1 MRKSQI
7 GRPKVSIGT
16 IVALIIAAPVLGVT
30 LGAAPAHA
38 QVSLDIRIGY
48 APPPLPYYEQPPLPG
63 PDYIWVPGTWAWSD
77 YIDDYYWVSGYWD
90 MPPEQGLMWTP
101 AWWGWDY
108 GAYRFNQGYWGQEV
122 GWYGGI
128 DYGHGYHGHGWDGGH
143 WDNGH
148 VAYNRAVIN
157 VTNVNV
163 TNVYY
168 APVSVNSTT
177 VNRGPRVSYNGGA
190 GGVTAQP
197 RPEEMRVMNA
207 PHIAPTQAQQQ
218 HVQQAAA
225 NPRAAASQI
234 TPTWNPPAVHRV
246 GNDGTPIPRAA
257 ALAHGGV
264 GVPRQNQQQQQRN
277 PNTPSAMA
285 PRQYQAAPANGQAQT
300 HNGQAPR
307 QMQQPPA
314 QGYSHAA
321 PQTHT
326 PSPQGQYAPNYGRA
340 APQQYSPSPQGQ
352 YAPNYGRA
360 APPQYTPPQPRT
372 PPQTHYQQQSQPAP
386 NYGRAA
392 PPQPQF
398 HAVAPPP
405 SPRPAPPPPPRPQP
419 QPQPPHND
427 KDHRDHQ

>member
-1 MRKSQI
+1 MRNSQT
-7 GRPKVSIGT
+7 GLARPRVSIGT
-16 IVALIIAAPVLGVT
+16 IVALMIAAPTLGVT

-38 QVSLDIRIGY
+38 QFSLDIRIGY

-77 YIDDYYWVSGYWD
+77 YLDDYYWVAGYWE
-90 MPPEQGLMWTP
+90 MPPQPGLMWTP
-101 AWWGWDY
+101 AWWGWDD
-108 GAYRFNQGYWGQEV
+108 GAYRYHQGYWGYEV

-168 APVSVNSTT
+168 APVT

-234 TPTWNPPAVHRV
+234 TPTWHPPAVHRV
-246 GNDGTPIPRAA
+246 STDGTPIPRAA

-264 GVPRQNQQQQQRN
+264 GVPPQYQHQN
-277 PNTPSAMA
+277 PNTPAATA
-285 PRQYQAAPANGQAQT
+285 PRPNQAAPANGPAQNY
-300 HNGQAPR
+300 NGQAPR
-307 QMQQPPA
+307 PMQQQPA
-314 QGYSHAA
+314 PGYSHAA
-321 PQTHT
+321 PPTT
-326 PSPQGQYAPNYGRA
+326 APSPQGQPVPTYSHT
-340 APQQYSPSPQGQ
+340 APQQY
-352 YAPNYGRA
+352 
-360 APPQYTPPQPRT
+360 APPQPHTPPQ
-372 PPQTHYQQQSQPAP
+372 QHFQQQGQPAP
-386 NYGRAA
+386 NYGHTA

-398 HAVAPPP
+398 HAAPPP
-405 SPRPAPPPPPRPQP
+405 APRPAPPPPPRPAP
-419 QPQPPHND
+419 PRPAPPPPHNENEHH
-427 KDHRDHQ
+427 DHS